1 MAVRT
6 AYRAAQFKALPA
18 SEGEGVVEALVSVF
32 NVIDEIGDK
41 VLPGAFTDSLAEWAA
56 KGDPIPF
63 IWSHKWSDPDAH
75 IGVITEAKETPEGLW
90 VKAQLDVDRPFAAQ
104 VFHLLKERRVT
115 QFSFGYEAK
124 EYAWVPDLES
134 RYGQIRE
141 LRKLDIF
148 EAGPTLLGMNPETEL
163 IRAASRPEPGSKPP
177 GTEPVGVR
185 DTPRNIDVERR
196 AAALMAMTRH
206 TEEQP

>member
-6 AYRAAQFKALPA
+6 ASRAAQFKALPA

-41 VLPGAFTDSLAEWAA
+41 VLPGAFTDSLAAWEV

-63 IWSHKWSDPDAH
+63 IWSHKWGDPDAH

-90 VKAQLDVDRPFAAQ
+90 VKAKLDIDRPFAAQ

-124 EYAWVPDLES
+124 EYAWVTDLES
-134 RYGQIRE
+134 QYGQIRE

-185 DTPRNIDVERR
+185 DTPRNIEVERR